1 MTSAPSP
8 GDTAPEEGAPL
19 ALPEAQWRALRDA
32 YAVPAR
38 AYHHFGHVRETLAHY
53 RSVAREAGWSSPA
66 EVWLALL
73 YHDAVYVPGR
83 GDNEAR
89 SAELA
94 QAHLRRW
101 PPPAGV
107 DASRVADLILL
118 TARHGG
124 LRPGDFPDTPEG
136 EDTRR
141 FLDCD
146 MAILGSDPDAFA
158 AYDRAIAE
166 EYRAVPRWLYR
177 RKRRAFFRGLLDRER
192 IFLSDFFRDRLE
204 AAARRNLRAMLADG
218 DKIAG

>member
-1 MTSAPSP
+1 MTTPTSA
-8 GDTAPEEGAPL
+8 GDSAPEDGAPV
-19 ALPEAQWRALRDA
+19 ALPEAQWQALRDA
-32 YAVPAR
+32 YAVPPR
-38 AYHHFGHVRETLAHY
+38 AYHHFGHVCETLAHY
-53 RSVAREAGWSSPA
+53 RVVAREASWAAPV

-73 YHDAVYVPGR
+73 YHDAIYLPGR
-83 GDNEAR
+83 KDNEAR

-101 PPPAGV
+101 PPAGI
-107 DASRVADLILL
+107 DASRVAGLIAL
-118 TARHGG
+118 TARHGA
-124 LRPGDFPDTPEG
+124 LDADDFPRTPEG

-146 MAILGSDPDAFA
+146 MAILGAEPEAFA

-192 IFLSDFFRDRLE
+192 IFLSDFFLDRLE
-204 AAARRNLRAMLADG
+204 AAARRNLRAMLSDG